1 MTIEQLEHIACVA
14 RTGSISRAAAEL
26 HMSQPALSRS
36 IRRLEDEL
44 GDRVAVPLSD
54 ASAHATF
61 YLVYRTNERG
71 QGPELIER
79 MLPHL

>member
-36 IRRLEDEL
+36 IKRLEEEL
-44 GDRVAVPLSD
+44 GCQLLHRTSNSSALL
-54 ASAHATF
+54 SAHA
-61 YLVYRTNERG
+61 
-71 QGPELIER
+71 
-79 MLPHL
+79 